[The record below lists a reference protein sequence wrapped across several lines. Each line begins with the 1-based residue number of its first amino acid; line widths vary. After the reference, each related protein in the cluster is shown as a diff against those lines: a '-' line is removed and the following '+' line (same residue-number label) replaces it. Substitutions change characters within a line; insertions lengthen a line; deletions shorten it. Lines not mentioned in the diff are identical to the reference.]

1 MDKNE
6 FNIGYEYSRD
16 EVQVKKPIYSLT
28 AKIFHWS
35 FVIVFAYGI
44 TKQIDNINQLE
55 DLALLKFEIS
65 FALLFI
71 LFLVTRFVY
80 MTRTQKS
87 SLPPDTPRAQKV
99 LAKAVHY
106 GMYIGMISI
115 AFSGLVIGTLYWLGL
130 KSGIIIETLIG
141 WHEASVSIV
150 YWLVGLHLIGA
161 IYHWF
166 KNDGVWQ
173 SMIPTL
179 KRGK

>member
-1 MDKNE
+1 MKKTEAEIAKTN
-6 FNIGYEYSRD
+6 YS
-16 EVQVKKPIYSLT
+16 IT

-35 FVIVFAYGI
+35 FIILFAYGI
-44 TKQIDNINQLE
+44 FKQIDNINQLE
-55 DLALLKFEIS
+55 DLALLKFEIT

-71 LFLVTRFVY
+71 LFLVVRFVY

-87 SLPPDTPRAQKV
+87 SLPPDTPRAQKA

-115 AFSGLVIGTLYWLGL
+115 AFSGLVIGSLYWLGL
-130 KSGIIIETLIG
+130 KSGIIIETIIG
-141 WHEASVSIV
+141 WHEVSVSIV

-161 IYHWF
+161 IYHRF

-173 SMIPTL
+173 SMVPTL

>member
-1 MDKNE
+1 M
-6 FNIGYEYSRD
+6 
-16 EVQVKKPIYSLT
+16 KKTDAEIAKTNYTLT
-28 AKIFHWS
+28 ARIFHWS
-35 FVIVFAYGI
+35 FVILFAYGI
-44 TKQIDNINQLE
+44 FKQIENINQLE
-55 DLALLKFEIS
+55 DLALLKFEIT

-71 LFLVTRFVY
+71 LFLVARFVY

-87 SLPPDTPRAQKV
+87 SLPPDTPGAQKV

-115 AFSGLVIGTLYWLGL
+115 AFSGLVIGSLYWLGL
-130 KSGIIIETLIG
+130 KSGIIIEALIG
-141 WHEASVSIV
+141 LHEVSVSIV

-166 KNDGVWQ
+166 KDDGVWQ

>member
-1 MDKNE
+1 MQNPVVE
-6 FNIGYEYSRD
+6 IT
-16 EVQVKKPIYSLT
+16 KPSYTLT

-35 FVIVFAYGI
+35 FVILFAYGI
-44 TKQIDNINQLE
+44 SKQIDNINQLE
-55 DLALLKFEIS
+55 DLALLKFEIA

-71 LFLVTRFVY
+71 LFLVARFFY

-87 SLPPDTPRAQKV
+87 SLPPDTPGAQKA

-106 GMYIGMISI
+106 GMYIGMISVG
-115 AFSGLVIGTLYWLGL
+115 FSGLVIGSLYWLGL
-130 KSGIIIETLIG
+130 KSGIIIETLIV
-141 WHEASVSIV
+141 WHEVSVSIM

-161 IYHWF
+161 IYHRF

-173 SMIPTL
+173 SMVPTL